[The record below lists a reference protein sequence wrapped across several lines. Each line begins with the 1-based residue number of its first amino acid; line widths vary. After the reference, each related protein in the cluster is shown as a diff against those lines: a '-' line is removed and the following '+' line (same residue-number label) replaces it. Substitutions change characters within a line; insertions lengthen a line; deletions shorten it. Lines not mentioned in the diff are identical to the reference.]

1 MARVTPDTPMARSK
15 MTLNDVPVRFDCD
28 AHTYT
33 MLDGTVLSGITGLL
47 KERLFPTQYAG
58 VDPEVLNNAAAY
70 GSAVHRMCEAYD
82 TVGAYPDNEDLHA
95 YVGVK
100 NEYELEHLCSEYL
113 VTDCEK
119 YASCIDKVYEV
130 DENTVD
136 LADIKTTYSLN
147 KEYVSWQ
154 LSIYAYLLEQQNP
167 HVKVRSLYAIHIR
180 DGKGKLVEVQ
190 RKDAEVVKELLYG
203 GDIPDYNPYTM
214 PSKYRDMEDEIVRAA
229 HLAKHY
235 TDRVNEL
242 KAQLLADMERVK
254 ASRWESDRVQIVRR
268 EGSRTKKFDA
278 KKFEAEHADMYEEY
292 VTESVTKSSITIKIK
307 GE

>member
-1 MARVTPDTPMARSK
+1 MMR
-15 MTLNDVPVRFDCD
+15 LNDCPVRFD
-28 AHTYT
+28 AELHTYT
-33 MLDGTVLSGITGLL
+33 APDGRQLRGITGLL
-47 KERLFPTQYAG
+47 HEKLFPDTYKG
-58 VDPEVLNNAAAY
+58 VDAETLRRAADRGKAIHQMLEDWDEIGTYQDDDNLSAY
-70 GSAVHRMCEAYD
+70 IYVCNKSGLVH
-82 TVGAYPDNEDLHA
+82 H
-95 YVGVK
+95 
-100 NEYELEHLCSEYL
+100 CSEYL
-113 VTDCEK
+113 VSDLDM
-119 YASCIDKVYEV
+119 YASCIDKVYRV
-130 DENTVD
+130 DDGTCD
-136 LADIKTTYSLN
+136 IADIKTTYTLD

-154 LSIYAYLLEQQNP
+154 LSIYAYLLENENP
-167 HVKVRSLYAIHIR
+167 HVKVRRLYAIHIR

-190 RKDAEVVKELLYG
+190 RKDVEVVKELLYG
-203 GDIPDYNPYTM
+203 GDIPEYNPYTM

-278 KKFEAEHADMYEEY
+278 KKFEAEHADMYSEY
-292 VTESVTKSSITIKIK
+292 VTDSVTKSSITIKIK

>member
-1 MARVTPDTPMARSK
+1 
-15 MTLNDVPVRFDCD
+15 MTLNDVPVRFDAD
-28 AHTYT
+28 THTYT
-33 MLDGTVLSGITGLL
+33 MVDGTVLSGVTGLL

-82 TVGAYPDNEDLHA
+82 TVGAYPENEDLHA

-113 VTDCEK
+113 VSDCER

-136 LADIKTTYSLN
+136 LADIKTTYALN

-154 LSIYAYLLEQQNP
+154 LSVYAYLFERVNP
-167 HVKVRSLYAIHIR
+167 CIKVRNLYAIHIKK
-180 DGKGKLVEVQ
+180 GVGKLVQVE
-190 RKDAEVVKELLYG
+190 RKDDIAVEGLLYTTEPMNV
-203 GDIPDYNPYTM
+203 DPYAM
-214 PSKYRDMEDEIVRAA
+214 PRKWIDREDELIKYT
-229 HLAKHY
+229 HLMEVYRRKVE
-235 TDRVNEL
+235 DI
-242 KAQLLADMERVK
+242 KAEMLEEMTEQGV
-254 ASRWESDRVQIVRR
+254 SRWETPFVQIVRR
-268 EGSRTKKFDA
+268 EGSRTERFDA
-278 KKFEAEHADMYEEY
+278 KRFKEEHADMYAEY

>member
-1 MARVTPDTPMARSK
+1 
-15 MTLNDVPVRFDCD
+15 MTLNDCPVRFDAD

-33 MLDGTVLSGITGLL
+33 MVDGTVLSGITGLL

-82 TVGAYPDNEDLHA
+82 SVGEYPDNEDLHA

-113 VTDCEK
+113 VSDCEK

-130 DENTVD
+130 GDGVVD
-136 LADIKTTYSLN
+136 IADIKTTYALN

-154 LSIYAYLLEQQNP
+154 LSVYAYLFEKVNP
-167 HVKVRSLYAIHIR
+167 CIKVRNLYAIHIKK
-180 DGKGKLVEVQ
+180 GVGKLVQVE
-190 RKDAEVVKELLYG
+190 RKDVIAVEGLLYTNEPMNV
-203 GDIPDYNPYTM
+203 DPYAM
-214 PSKYRDMEDEIVRAA
+214 PSKWRAREDELIR
-229 HLAKHY
+229 Y
-235 TDRVNEL
+235 TRLMEVYKRKVEDI
-242 KAQLLADMERVK
+242 KAEMLEEMTEQGV
-254 ASRWESDRVQIVRR
+254 SRWETPFVQIVRR
-268 EGSRTKKFDA
+268 EGSRSERFDA
-278 KKFEAEHADMYEEY
+278 KRFKEEHADMYAEY
-292 VTESVTKSSITIKIK
+292 VTESVTKASITIKIK